1 MENVEQTL
9 GKEEKV
15 ASEVSKFDVSDVN
28 ELPVKHEDGVF
39 DCLQTDQHAEEI
51 VTKISSELVDGVA
64 NEIRNELHEEH
75 CENKIEENAIETD
88 NSTITTSLSPQVTQ
102 NLDVSTWRSSMGDIR
117 EEKSDCGS
125 DITDSEEGSFTE
137 SEDEL
142 LETGGVLSGSGSVG
156 PGRRCIVVG
165 GKLIQLPPNITV
177 KRLTQAE
184 GSKSVIER
192 RREAHLDCITEEG
205 SFKGSPSKRKH
216 NERMTLKEVNAA
228 DFSDTKDY
236 VDYIQSKLA
245 NVQIKIVK

>member
-1 MENVEQTL
+1 METVEQTL

-15 ASEVSKFDVSDVN
+15 ASEVRKFDGSNMN

-39 DCLQTDQHAEEI
+39 DCWQTDQHAEEI

-64 NEIRNELHEEH
+64 VEIRNELHKEH
-75 CENKIEENAIETD
+75 CENKMENAIETD
-88 NSTITTSLSPQVTQ
+88 NPTITTSLSPQVTK
-102 NLDVSTWRSSMGDIR
+102 NLDVSTWRSSMGDMC
-117 EEKSDCGS
+117 EEKINCGS
-125 DITDSEEGSFTE
+125 DITDSEAGSFTE
-137 SEDEL
+137 SEEEL
-142 LETGGVLSGSGSVG
+142 LETSSVLSGSGCVG
-156 PGRRCIVVG
+156 VGRRCIVVG

-184 GSKSVIER
+184 ESKSVIER
-192 RREAHLDCITEEG
+192 RREAHLDCIAEEG